1 MSRLFIVFTLLV
13 AAATAGCKKD
23 AVTEQ
28 CVQAAK
34 AYVAAPDKRSPAS
47 GELLTKSIN
56 LCPMAC
62 KRGEK
67 EACDADDSITV
78 ALCDL
83 EGKAACQRMCDQ
95 DKNAKA
101 CEKVKGM

>member
-1 MSRLFIVFTLLV
+1 MSRLFILLTLLL

-23 AVTEQ
+23 AATEQ
-28 CVQAAK
+28 CVEAAK

-47 GELLTKSIN
+47 GKLVTTAIN
-56 LCPMAC
+56 LCPIAC
-62 KRGEK
+62 KSGQK
-67 EACDADDSITV
+67 QACEADDSVTV